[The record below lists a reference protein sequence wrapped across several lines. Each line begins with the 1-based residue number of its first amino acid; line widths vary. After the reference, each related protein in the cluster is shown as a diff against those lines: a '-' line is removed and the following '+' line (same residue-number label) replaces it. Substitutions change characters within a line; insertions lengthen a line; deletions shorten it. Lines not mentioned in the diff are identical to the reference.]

1 MPAIKS
7 ASIVVNMLV
16 TKHLTGHKLGTV
28 FLLFLKLCYTH
39 FCVYWS
45 HSDYNLGDGPG
56 ELSDGETTEA
66 ESEADFMSNNGEITP
81 PRLTEEY
88 TEILDEPLE
97 TPDAL
102 DDTASNVYPEV
113 STRGT
118 TPADEEIFEG
128 YPI

>member
-1 MPAIKS
+1 M
-7 ASIVVNMLV
+7 
-16 TKHLTGHKLGTV
+16 GTV
-28 FLLFLKLCYTH
+28 YLLFLKLCYTYC
-39 FCVYWS
+39 CVYWS

-97 TPDAL
+97 TPDVL